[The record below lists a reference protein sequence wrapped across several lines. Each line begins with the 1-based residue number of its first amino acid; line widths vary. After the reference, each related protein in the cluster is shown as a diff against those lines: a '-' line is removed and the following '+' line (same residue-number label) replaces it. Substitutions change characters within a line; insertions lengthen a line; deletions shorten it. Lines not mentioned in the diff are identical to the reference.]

1 MPVTPGSHILI
12 DRIIALPEPYRSNL
26 IEWFR
31 CGLDWPVHAPCD
43 GLVNLVDLVRA
54 APLPYLAQLSQ
65 VLQEVEQHF
74 GVPRAP
80 ATSRPVTKW
89 PVVQTVFATGR

>member
-1 MPVTPGSHILI
+1 MPVSPGSYSLI
-12 DRIIALPEPYRSNL
+12 DRITALPEPYQSNL

-54 APLPYLAQLSQ
+54 APLPYLAQLNQ
-65 VLQEVEQHF
+65 ILREVELHF
-74 GVPRAP
+74 GVPRASGI
-80 ATSRPVTKW
+80 SRPVTKW
-89 PVVQTVFATGR
+89 PVAQTVFATSR